1 MIVANENCEMPPIRR
16 IQMNQKCSVCKEPAA
31 GYHFGA
37 FTCEGCKSFFGR
49 TYSNPGSVSECKNG
63 GNCEINKKNRTSC
76 KACRLKKCILAGMS
90 KSSSRY
96 GRRSNS
102 FKATYSSSPTQGDKQ
117 NEKPYTV
124 PSFGLYPSLLS
135 RPCVGYDDESDAT
148 TAQKVSANHVN
159 DPANSYNNDLF
170 LHNWRAKFKPQ
181 LSIAPLSTSN
191 QVTSLPMDNRIQQ
204 QSPMQYTC
212 MPFLSESYQ
221 SLMLES
227 QSRNTSDSDFSD
239 DERLPD
245 VEYKS
250 SSSGVSPFTFTNK
263 IDDEPTLSSS
273 VSINGSLMLM
283 DAHNPYLNSLYSIPG
298 IITPTAYS
306 TRGGDSILVSPNP
319 GGLADE
325 LDKPIDLSI
334 RASGS
339 SSQSNESL
347 RKKKREENEE
357 DRINDSDSSS
367 TEDCAANPLDLTLD
381 ATPLV
386 KSLRSTSRS

>member
-1 MIVANENCEMPPIRR
+1 
-16 IQMNQKCSVCKEPAA
+16 MNQKCSVCKEPAA

-102 FKATYSSSPTQGDKQ
+102 FKAIYTSSHTQEDKQ
-117 NEKPYTV
+117 SEKPYTV

-135 RPCVGYDDESDAT
+135 RSCIGYDDESDAS
-148 TAQKVSANHVN
+148 TAQKISANHVN
-159 DPANSYNNDLF
+159 DAVNSHNNGLF

-181 LSIAPLSTSN
+181 LSITSLSTSN
-191 QVTSLPMDNRIQQ
+191 QVTSLPMDNQIQQ
-204 QSPMQYTC
+204 QSPMQYA
-212 MPFLSESYQ
+212 MPFLSESCQ
-221 SLMLES
+221 SFMLES

-245 VEYKS
+245 VEYKN
-250 SSSGVSPFTFTNK
+250 SSSGVSPFTFTK
-263 IDDEPTLSSS
+263 IDEPTLSSS

-298 IITPTAYS
+298 MITPTAYS
-306 TRGGDSILVSPNP
+306 ARGGDSLLVSPNP

-334 RASGS
+334 RASSS

-347 RKKKREENEE
+347 EKKKREENEE
-357 DRINDSDSSS
+357 DQINDSDSSS